1 MGPTGFVYLEKLTEF
16 SALLRQ
22 EGLAVG
28 PQETAD
34 ACRVLEAL
42 DFRTGRW

>member
-1 MGPTGFVYLEKLTEF
+1 MGWSDTVYVEKLTEF

-22 EGLAVG
+22 EGLTVG

-34 ACRVLEAL
+34 RKSVV
-42 DFRTGRW
+42 